1 MKRLIMFI
9 LGLILGGLFALLISI
24 PVSNAGEK
32 TVIEYNGQPV
42 PSAMAPS
49 MTGMNNDMCRTG
61 VSGAANTGV
70 FSVSGGITIVDTNC
84 ESIKLARELG
94 SQGLKVAAVS
104 LLCQDQRVWRAMEM
118 SGSSCPIGGAVGDAA
133 RQAWYQLHPEWF
145 EELYGKTFVLPLA
158 VNTSRSE

>member
-1 MKRLIMFI
+1 MKRLLLFI
-9 LGLILGGLFALLISI
+9 LGLIIGGIFALVISI
-24 PVSNAGEK
+24 PVARAADK

-49 MTGMNNDMCRTG
+49 VTAMNNDMCRTG
-61 VSGAANTGV
+61 VSGGANTGV
-70 FSVSGGITIVDTNC
+70 LSISGGVTIVDTNC

-118 SGSSCPIGGAVGDAA
+118 SGSSCPIGGSVGDAA
-133 RQAWYQLHPEWF
+133 RKAWYELHPEWF
-145 EELYGKTFVLPLA
+145 EELYGKNFALVLPL
-158 VNTSRSE
+158 RSNE

>member
-9 LGLILGGLFALLISI
+9 LGLFFGGLLAVLLSI
-24 PVSNAGEK
+24 PIAKAADK

-49 MTGMNNDMCRTG
+49 VTGMNNDMCRTG
-61 VSGAANTGV
+61 ISGSANTGV
-70 FSVSGGITIVDTNC
+70 LSVSGGITIIDTNC

-94 SQGLKVAAVS
+94 AQGLKVAAVS

-118 SGSSCPIGGAVGDAA
+118 SGSSCPIGGSVGDAA

-145 EELYGKTFVLPLA
+145 EDLYGKTFTLPLPIA
-158 VNTSRSE
+158 RSE

>member
-1 MKRLIMFI
+1 MLFI
-9 LGLILGGLFALLISI
+9 LGLILGGLLALLLSVPI
-24 PVSNAGEK
+24 ARAET
-32 TVIEYNGQPV
+32 TVIRYDGQPV

-70 FSVSGGITIVDTNC
+70 LSVSGGITIIDTNC

-94 SQGLKVAAVS
+94 AQGLKVAAVS

-118 SGSSCPIGGAVGDAA
+118 SGSSCPIGGSVGDSA

-145 EELYGKTFVLPLA
+145 EELYGKTFVMPIA
-158 VNTSRSE
+158 TSRSE

>member
-1 MKRLIMFI
+1 MKRLLMFI
-9 LGLILGGLFALLISI
+9 LGLILGGLFALLLSI
-24 PVSNAGEK
+24 PIAKAADTTIN
-32 TVIEYNGQPV
+32 YQGQPV

-49 MTGMNNDMCRTG
+49 VTGMNNDMCRTG

-70 FSVSGGITIVDTNC
+70 ISVSGGITIIDTNC
-84 ESIKLARELG
+84 EAIKLARELG
-94 SQGLKVAAVS
+94 AQGLKVAAVS

-145 EELYGKTFVLPLA
+145 EGLYGSTFVMPL
-158 VNTSRSE
+158 VTTRSE

>member
-1 MKRLIMFI
+1 MKRLLMFI
-9 LGLILGGLFALLISI
+9 LGLILGGLLALFLSI
-24 PVSNAGEK
+24 PIAKADTTTIN
-32 TVIEYNGQPV
+32 YQGQPV

-49 MTGMNNDMCRTG
+49 VTGMNNDMCRTG

-70 FSVSGGITIVDTNC
+70 LSVSGGITIIDTNC

-94 SQGLKVAAVS
+94 AQGLKVAAVS

-133 RQAWYQLHPEWF
+133 RQAWYSLHPEWF
-145 EELYGKTFVLPLA
+145 EDLYGKTFVLPLS
-158 VNTSRSE
+158 TTRSE